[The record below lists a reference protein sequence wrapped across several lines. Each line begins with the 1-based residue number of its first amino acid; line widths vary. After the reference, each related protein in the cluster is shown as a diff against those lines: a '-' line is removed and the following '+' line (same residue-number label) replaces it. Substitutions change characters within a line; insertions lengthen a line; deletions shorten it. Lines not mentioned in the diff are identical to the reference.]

1 MKIKLIN
8 QPNKDLK
15 VTEQILVNRGIN
27 LSDAYHYLNTT
38 DEDINSPLAFGE
50 DKMKQ
55 AAAAVLKCITLEKRM
70 LVVVDCDCDGYTS
83 AAILIN
89 YLHDLFPYYVENSLD
104 WFLHSGKQHGLS
116 DLELDKHSEYGL
128 IVVPDAASNDYDLH
142 LEYAY
147 KELPILVLDH
157 HEADFESPNA
167 IVINNQLCDYPNK
180 FLSGAGVTWQ
190 FCRFLDFILE
200 SNYADRYLDL
210 VALGNTADMMSLR
223 EMETKH
229 LITKGFK
236 EENLHNPFIRGM
248 ADKNAFTLGGKVT
261 SKGASW
267 YIAPFVNAMVR
278 SGEPTEKEILF
289 QSMLNFKAFQ
299 KIPSNKR
306 GHKPGEMEDL
316 VTQALRTATNVKN
329 RQTKIEDETLE
340 KLESLIEKRGLLNH
354 KVLMFLLEPGQV
366 DRNVAGLI
374 ANKFMAKYQRPVC
387 MLTKVTETQ
396 TELGLS
402 KLTEN
407 APLTVTTKVSYQG
420 SARGCDLAGITEF
433 KTMCEATGVIDYAQ
447 GHQGAFGLGIPADK
461 IEEFLAITDEMLKDM
476 SDEPIY
482 YVDYVYENTD
492 VPGQDILDI
501 AYLNELWGKDMDEP
515 KVALKGLKLKKEMI
529 TIYDKKGALTL
540 KITLPN
546 RVSLIKFRAPEEL
559 CDMLQ
564 NQNPG
569 YYTMNIIAECAANE
583 YNGYVMP
590 QLKIKDWEITGK
602 SAWDF

>member
-229 LITKGFK
+229 LITKGFR

-387 MLTKVTETQ
+387 MLTKVTESV
-396 TELGLS
+396 EKGDIS
-402 KLTEN
+402 N
-407 APLTVTTKVSYQG
+407 WINKVSYQG

-482 YVDYVYENTD
+482 YVDYVYED
-492 VPGQDILDI
+492 SSFAGQDILDI

-515 KVALKGLKLKKEMI
+515 KVALKGLKLKKEMV
-529 TIYDKKGALTL
+529 TVYDKKGALTL

>member
-1 MKIKLIN
+1 MIIKLIN
-8 QPNKDLK
+8 KPNKNLK
-15 VTEQILVNRGIN
+15 ATEQILVNRGIP
-27 LSDAYHYLNTT
+27 LSDAHHYLNTT
-38 DEDINSPLAFGE
+38 DADINSPLAFGE
-50 DKMKQ
+50 DKMK
-55 AAAAVLKCITLEKRM
+55 AAAAALMRCVSTEKRM

-83 AAILIN
+83 SAIFIN
-89 YLHDLFPYYVENSLD
+89 YLHDIVPSYTEHYVD

-116 DLELDKHSEYGL
+116 DLDLENHSEYGL
-128 IVVPDAASNDYDLH
+128 IVAPDAASNDYDLH
-142 LEYAY
+142 LEFAY
-147 KELPILVLDH
+147 KELPVLVLDH

-167 IVINNQLCDYPNK
+167 IVINNQLCGYPNK

-190 FCRFLDFILE
+190 FCRYMDSLLGV
-200 SNYADRYLDL
+200 NYADRYLDL

-223 EMETKH
+223 EIETKH

-236 EENLHNPFIRGM
+236 DENVHNPFIRGM
-248 ADKNAFTLGGKVT
+248 ADKNAFALGPKIT
-261 SKGASW
+261 SMGAAF

-278 SGEPTEKEILF
+278 SGEAEEKEILF

-306 GHKPGEMEDL
+306 GHKPGEMEML

-329 RQTKIEDETLE
+329 RQTKTEDETLE

-433 KTMCEATGVIDYAQ
+433 KAMCEATGLIDYAQ
-447 GHQGAFGLGIPADK
+447 GHQGAFGIGIPAEN
-461 IEEFLAITDEMLKDM
+461 IEAFLVATDELLKDM
-476 SDEPIY
+476 SDEPVY
-482 YVDYVYENTD
+482 YVDYLYDGYD
-492 VPGQDILDI
+492 VSGQDILDI
-501 AYLNELWGKDMDEP
+501 AYLNDLWGKDMDEP
-515 KVALKGLKLKKEMI
+515 YVAFEKVKIKKDMV
-529 TIYDKKGALTL
+529 TVYRKKDNTL

-546 RVSLIKFRAPEEL
+546 RVSLIMFHADDEL
-559 CDMLQ
+559 CDKLQ

-569 YYTMNIIAECAANE
+569 YYMMNIVARCAANE
-583 YNGYVMP
+583 YNGYVTP
-590 QLKIKDWEITGK
+590 QLKIKDYEIVGQGLY
-602 SAWDF
+602 DF

>member
-8 QPNKDLK
+8 PPNKDLK
-15 VTEQILVNRGIN
+15 VTEQILINRGIKLN
-27 LSDAYHYLNTT
+27 DTYHYLNTT
-38 DEDINSPLAFGE
+38 DADVNSPLAFGE

-55 AAAAVLKCITLEKRM
+55 AAAAVVGCINRDEKM
-70 LVVVDCDCDGYTS
+70 LIVVDCDCDGYTS
-83 AAILIN
+83 AAIFIN
-89 YLHDLFPYYVENSLD
+89 YLHDVFPSYVESKVN

-116 DLELDKHSEYGL
+116 DLHLEENHEYGL
-128 IVVPDAASNDYDLH
+128 IVAPDAASNDYDLH
-142 LEYAY
+142 LEFAY
-147 KELPILVLDH
+147 QDLTVLVLDH

-190 FCRFLDFILE
+190 FCRYLDMLLSANF
-200 SNYADRYLDL
+200 ADRYLDL

-223 EMETKH
+223 EIETKH

-261 SKGASW
+261 SMGAAW

-278 SGEPTEKEILF
+278 SGQPEEKEILF

-329 RQTKIEDETLE
+329 RQTKTEDETLE

-387 MLTKVTETQ
+387 MLTKVTESV
-396 TELGLS
+396 EKGDVS
-402 KLTEN
+402 N
-407 APLTVTTKVSYQG
+407 WIDKVSYQG

-482 YVDYVYENTD
+482 YVDYIYED
-492 VPGQDILDI
+492 SSFAGQDILDI

-515 KVALKGLKLKKEMI
+515 YVALKGIKIKKDMV
-529 TIYDKKGALTL
+529 TVYRKRDLTL

-546 RVSLIKFRAPEEL
+546 RVSLIMFHAPEDL

-569 YYTMNIIAECAANE
+569 YYTMNIVARCAANE
-583 YNGYVMP
+583 YNGYVSP